1 VNLARF
7 INVDAE
13 SALRAATTKFSKRF
27 RAVESRVKAAGKE
40 MKALTLEE
48 LDAIWDEVKAEKKA

>member
-1 VNLARF
+1 
-7 INVDAE
+7 
-13 SALRAATTKFSKRF
+13 
-27 RAVESRVKAAGKE
+27 VKAAGKE